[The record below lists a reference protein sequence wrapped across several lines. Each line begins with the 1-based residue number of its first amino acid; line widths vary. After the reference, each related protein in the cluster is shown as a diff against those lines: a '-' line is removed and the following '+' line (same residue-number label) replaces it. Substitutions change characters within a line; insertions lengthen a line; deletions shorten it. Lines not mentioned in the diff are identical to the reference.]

1 MRCGSCPQEI
11 QSRAKETNPHYKTT
25 LLQVTVPIE
34 THNERDMGALGELLM
49 EIKNENIQVA
59 KEWKKKE
66 NVGQESTPEGRQ
78 WGSERDIGVEL
89 RTNTSPVWNQASGGC
104 GFPTLPNTIF
114 IGLTPQCF
122 ERCLSLLTEM
132 KEQACTLESERL
144 KFESQLY
151 YLPAV

>member
-1 MRCGSCPQEI
+1 
-11 QSRAKETNPHYKTT
+11 
-25 LLQVTVPIE
+25 
-34 THNERDMGALGELLM
+34 MGALGELLM